1 MQTLDGTGSA
11 LGSAGL
17 GRANVQPRSE
27 TLDVRRAVSKML
39 VQRR

>member
-17 GRANVQPRSE
+17 GRATCSPDLKRS
-27 TLDVRRAVSKML
+27 TCAVRYRKC
-39 VQRR
+39 